1 MGMIIRRKTFKY
13 EDAKNSSE
21 GIFFPEKCC
30 CIMICAYVFVF
41 IAVFYF
47 KKMKGGRNLK
57 NNFSV
62 LPKTQCITF
71 PFEMFYWFLGFTFNT
86 VCILTKSIEIQT
98 FHLEKSWNI
107 STN

>member
-30 CIMICAYVFVF
+30 CIIICAYVFVF

-47 KKMKGGRNLK
+47 KKNERREK
-57 NNFSV
+57 
-62 LPKTQCITF
+62 
-71 PFEMFYWFLGFTFNT
+71 LGKQRF
-86 VCILTKSIEIQT
+86 CAP
-98 FHLEKSWNI
+98 
-107 STN
+107 